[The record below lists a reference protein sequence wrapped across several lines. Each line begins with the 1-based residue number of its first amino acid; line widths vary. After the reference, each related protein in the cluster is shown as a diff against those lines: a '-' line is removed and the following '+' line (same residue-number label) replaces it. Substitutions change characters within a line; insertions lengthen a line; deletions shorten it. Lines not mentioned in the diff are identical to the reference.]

1 MRMADDAKVIIKKGS
16 MNLEVK
22 RSDLVEVNETHDGIV
37 FNFKD
42 GLSLYYTN
50 NYMPQGMKEIL
61 KNTSNHFADKKII
74 FDLDNESKP
83 AMVDAT

>member
-1 MRMADDAKVIIKKGS
+1 MADKAKVVIKKGTLK
-16 MNLEVK
+16 LELK
-22 RSDLVEVNETHDGIV
+22 RSDLVEVNETHDGVV

-42 GLSLYYTN
+42 GLSLYYEN
-50 NYMPQGMKEIL
+50 NFMPQGMKEII
-61 KNTSNHFADKKII
+61 KNTANHFPEKKLI